1 MKESIEDAHAEPSVT
16 VMVLEQDDG
25 LLPILVR
32 HLCNRGHACLARTA
46 EVAVFATGG
55 RGRANVGTGL
65 GPRDLADLESGS
77 VDGLVVVEATCR
89 TGRPAVV
96 ILTGHRDQF
105 AHLDRRLVKVVPLPI
120 RFGPRQITYEFE
132 AILARQDAA

>member
-1 MKESIEDAHAEPSVT
+1 MHRSSEGASIEPSVT

-46 EVAVFATGG
+46 EVAVFAHGG
-55 RGRANVGTGL
+55 RNRANIETDAELRGPAGVGT
-65 GPRDLADLESGS
+65 DA
-77 VDGLVVVEATCR
+77 VDGLVLIEEACR

-96 ILTGHRDQF
+96 IFTGHRDQF
-105 AHLDRRLVKVVPLPI
+105 AHFDRGRLRVVPLPI
-120 RFGPRQITYEFE
+120 RFGPRQIAYEFE
-132 AILARQDAA
+132 AILARQNAA